1 MTVGGGARLHGLALD
16 RGRPE
21 GRGLPRLSAPL
32 RMGPV
37 PHPPH
42 HIVFGP
48 GIVDRLGGLVA
59 ELGVERAFVVT
70 DPGIVA
76 AGHWARAEEAL
87 RAADIEV
94 RRFDAVRENPTSL
107 DVDRCV
113 EALGSWDASCLIGLG
128 GGSSID
134 VAKGCAFLQAGGGS
148 MADYRGNGKARGNL
162 LPIVAVPT
170 TAGTGTE
177 MQSFA
182 LIGEEETHR
191 KMACGDAQ
199 ALPALAVLDPSLTV
213 TQPRFV
219 TACTGFD
226 ALGHAVET
234 AVTRER
240 NATSAHFSSL
250 AFKILVEHLPR
261 VLDDP
266 GDVEARGQM
275 MIGAAWAGYAIE
287 HSMLGAAH
295 SMANPLTA
303 QFGVVHGQA
312 VGMSL
317 LPVVR
322 YNASDPEASRL
333 YAELARGAALA
344 ASESTDAEAVAALVA
359 RLEELLGVAG
369 FGLSLA
375 AHGVPPSAAE
385 VLAPEAAEQWTA
397 QFNPRAVSAEGFVEL
412 FREACSGG
420 DGVDP

>member
-1 MTVGGGARLHGLALD
+1 MDFV
-16 RGRPE
+16 PPSP
-21 GRGLPRLSAPL
+21 PR
-32 RMGPV
+32 
-37 PHPPH
+37 
-42 HIVFGP
+42 IVLGP
-48 GIVDRLGGLVA
+48 GIVDRLGRLVA
-59 ELGVERAFVVT
+59 ELEVERVFVVT

-76 AGHWARAEEAL
+76 AGHCERAEDAL
-87 RAADIEV
+87 GAAGLEV
-94 RRFDAVRENPTSL
+94 RRFDGVRENPTSL

-113 EALGSWDASCLIGLG
+113 EALGSWDAQALIGLG

-134 VAKGCAFLQAGGGS
+134 AAKGCAFLQAGGGS
-148 MADYRGNGKARGNL
+148 MADYDGHGKARGTL

-182 LIGEEETHR
+182 LIGEEGTHS

-199 ALPALAVLDPSLTV
+199 ALPTLAVLDPLLTV

-219 TACTGFD
+219 TACTGLD

-234 AVTRER
+234 AVTRDR

-250 AFKILVEHLPR
+250 AFELIVEHLPR
-261 VLDDP
+261 VLECPDDV
-266 GDVEARGQM
+266 DARTQM
-275 MIGAAWAGYAIE
+275 MIAAAWAGYAIE

-303 QFGVVHGQA
+303 RFGVVHGQA

-322 YNASDPEASRL
+322 YNASDPEAARL
-333 YAELARGAALA
+333 YADLARGAALA
-344 ASESTDAEAVAALVA
+344 ASDSSDSDAVDALVA
-359 RLEELLGVAG
+359 CLEDLLRVSG

-375 AHGVPPSAAE
+375 AHGVPASAAE
-385 VLAPEAAEQWTA
+385 ALAPEAAQQWTA
-397 QFNPRAVSAEGFVEL
+397 QFNPRAVSAESFVEL
-412 FREACSGG
+412 FRMACSQG
-420 DGVDP
+420 DEVGQ